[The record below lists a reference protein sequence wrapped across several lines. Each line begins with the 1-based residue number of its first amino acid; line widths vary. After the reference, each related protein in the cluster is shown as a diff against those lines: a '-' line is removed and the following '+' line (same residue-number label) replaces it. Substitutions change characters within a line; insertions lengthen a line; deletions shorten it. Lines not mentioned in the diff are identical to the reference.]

1 MGGETASVIRGVK
14 TCRTPAGEF
23 VTISLGGDI
32 DLHHSPAVRN
42 ELIRL
47 SGDRPARLI
56 VDLSA
61 VDYMDSSGVATLVQA
76 LQQVKRYSG
85 RLVLVAP
92 NDRVLS
98 IFQIARLDSIF
109 QIVAT
114 HAEAV
119 AQ

>member
-1 MGGETASVIRGVK
+1 MGGQAESVIRDVK
-14 TCRTPAGEF
+14 SSRTPAGQI
-23 VTISLGGDI
+23 VTVCLGGDV

-47 SGDRPARLI
+47 STDQPTRMI

-76 LQQVKRYSG
+76 LQQVKRYNG
-85 RLVLVAP
+85 QLVLVGP

-109 QIVAT
+109 RIVAT
-114 HAEAV
+114 HAEAL
-119 AQ
+119 A